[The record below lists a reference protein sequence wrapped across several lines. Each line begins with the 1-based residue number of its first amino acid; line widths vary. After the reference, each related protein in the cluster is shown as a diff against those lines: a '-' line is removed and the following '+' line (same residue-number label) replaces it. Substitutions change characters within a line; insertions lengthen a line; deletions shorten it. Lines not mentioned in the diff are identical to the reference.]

1 MRIGD
6 FRLFQGKVNS
16 MEKSFMKRRP
26 KKNNLMVDI
35 NITPFTDVVL
45 VLLII
50 FIVATPFIY
59 QNKISINLP
68 KANQEKNLEKPRKI
82 IVSITENGEVYID
95 NKKYLL
101 SIDYNIIKAKILSS
115 VGNGENA
122 NVIINADKNC
132 KYDYVMTIISAAKE
146 LNIHRIML
154 GAEAKK

>member
-1 MRIGD
+1 
-6 FRLFQGKVNS
+6 